1 MHRRPQPLRIAVD
14 TGGTFTDCVWLDAGR
29 VRMLKVFSTPA
40 DPSQAI
46 VEALRRIAKETPHDG
61 ELVLLH
67 GTTVGTNTLLQ
78 RKGARTALVT
88 TAGFEDAIEIGRQAR
103 PKLYDFFFDRIEPL
117 VPKDL
122 RFGVDERTA
131 SDGKI
136 LTAPDPEKLRSLVQQ
151 IAQANPQSIAISFFF
166 SFANPTNEES
176 AADALKTLDLPL
188 SVSHEILPEFREY
201 ERTSTV
207 VINAY
212 LQPIMQSYLEN
223 LEARSLATSN
233 PRVVAGDSPAQVTA
247 KNSEGEGFGA
257 AQRVTAET
265 TANAEKRLSPAK
277 SVQDVEG
284 RPSAKNVH
292 EVEERRFSAAK
303 NAQEKYGASAP
314 ALRIFVMQSSGGIT
328 ALSTAAREPV
338 RTVLSGPAGGVVG
351 AAATARASG
360 FDRIIAFDMGGT
372 STDVSLVEG
381 EIKTATDAQ
390 ITGLPISV
398 PMLDIHTVGAG
409 GGSLARF
416 DAAGVLRVGP
426 ESAGAD
432 PGPICYGSGTQPTV
446 TDANLLLGRLQPA
459 RFLGG
464 DFTLDLDRTRRVT
477 QEWLKKQSST
487 LTLEKFAAG
496 VIRVVNSTMEKAI
509 RVVSIE
515 RGRDPR
521 HFALVAF
528 GGAGGLH
535 ASALAEAL
543 SIPRVI
549 VPALPGALSALGI
562 LASDVVKDYSRTI
575 LWRVSGKI
583 PVTQLNREFAA
594 LEKTAANDFLRE
606 SWQGSPHY
614 NRSIDIR
621 YRGQGYELNIPFTKN
636 LLRDFQREHHR
647 RYGYTHPNRE
657 VELVTLR
664 LRAIVKSGKLDR
676 VGKLDHVG
684 EIDHVGTAALGRPS
698 RAKLGKLFQPTTP
711 VRFDGKKLATKLYS
725 REDLESTKKYSGPAI
740 ITEYSATTVIPP
752 GKSFHLDRASNLV
765 IVAR

>member
-1 MHRRPQPLRIAVD
+1 MPRRPQPLRIAID
-14 TGGTFTDCVWLDAGR
+14 TGGTFTDCVWIDAGR
-29 VRMLKVFSTPA
+29 LRMLKVFSTPA

-46 VEALRRIAKETPHDG
+46 VEALRKVAHEG

-67 GTTVGTNTLLQ
+67 GTTVGTNTLLEH
-78 RKGARTALVT
+78 KGARTALVT
-88 TAGFEDAIEIGRQAR
+88 TKGFEDAIEIGRQAR

-122 RFGVDERTA
+122 RFGVNERTA
-131 SDGKI
+131 SDGEI
-136 LTAPDPEKLRSLVQQ
+136 LTSLAPEELHSLAEQVS
-151 IAQANPQSIAISFFF
+151 AAKPQSIAISLLF
-166 SFANPTNEES
+166 SFANPKNELAVAE
-176 AADALKTLDLPL
+176 ALNSLAVPL
-188 SVSHEILPEFREY
+188 SISHQILPEFREY

-212 LQPIMQSYLEN
+212 LQPVMQRYLEN
-223 LEARSLATSN
+223 LQSRTISLSLSRDVPQSTS
-233 PRVVAGDSPAQVTA
+233 RVGAGDSPARLGV
-247 KNSEGEGFGA
+247 
-257 AQRVTAET
+257 AQRFSTAMKTSKE
-265 TANAEKRLSPAK
+265 
-277 SVQDVEG
+277 D
-284 RPSAKNVH
+284 
-292 EVEERRFSAAK
+292 
-303 NAQEKYGASAP
+303 GASVPVAG
-314 ALRIFVMQSSGGIT
+314 IFVMQSSGGIT

-351 AAATARASG
+351 AATTARASG

-381 EIKTATDAQ
+381 SIAIATDAQ
-390 ITGLPISV
+390 VTGFPVSV

-432 PGPICYGSGTQPTV
+432 PGPICYGSGTLPTV
-446 TDANLLLGRLQPA
+446 TDANLLLGRLQPT

-464 DFTLDLDRTRRVT
+464 DFTLDFDRTRRIT
-477 QEWLKKQSST
+477 AEFLKKQGSR
-487 LTLEKFAAG
+487 LTLDQFAVG
-496 VIRVVNSTMEKAI
+496 VIRVVNATMEKAI

-535 ASALAEAL
+535 ACALAEAL
-543 SIPRVI
+543 SIPHVV

-562 LASDVVKDYSRTI
+562 LASDVVKDYSRTV

-583 PVTQLNREFAA
+583 PAQQLNREFSA
-594 LEKTAANDFLRE
+594 LQRNATKDFRHE
-606 SWQGSPHY
+606 AWQGKPQYS
-614 NRSIDIR
+614 RTVDIR
-621 YRGQGYELNIPFTKN
+621 YRGQGYELNIPLTKN
-636 LLRDFQREHHR
+636 LLRDFEREHHR
-647 RYGYTHPNRE
+647 RYGYIHPSRE

-664 LRAIVKSGKLDR
+664 LRAILR
-676 VGKLDHVG
+676 ATRT
-684 EIDHVGTAALGRPS
+684 HVGTAALGRPS
-698 RAKLGKLFQPTTP
+698 RAKLERLSSSSTP
-711 VRFDGKKLATKLYS
+711 VLFDGKKLETKIYS
-725 REDLESTKKYSGPAI
+725 RDDLKPGKKYLGPAI

-752 GKSFHLDRASNLV
+752 GKHFHLDRASNL
-765 IVAR
+765 IVTIR